1 MRRIGIIPATIV
13 VAVWLFIIGFMFGY
27 VGELEAGALPASES
41 AMSAGLLSGAA
52 ALAIAA
58 ATYVAVR
65 LVRAAAVGRRT
76 HGPKHAG

>member
-1 MRRIGIIPATIV
+1 MRRIGIIPAIIV

-27 VGELEAGALPASES
+27 VGELESGALPASES
-41 AMSAGLLSGAA
+41 AMSAGVLSGAA

-58 ATYVAVR
+58 TAYVVVR
-65 LVRAAAVGRRT
+65 LVRAATVGRRP